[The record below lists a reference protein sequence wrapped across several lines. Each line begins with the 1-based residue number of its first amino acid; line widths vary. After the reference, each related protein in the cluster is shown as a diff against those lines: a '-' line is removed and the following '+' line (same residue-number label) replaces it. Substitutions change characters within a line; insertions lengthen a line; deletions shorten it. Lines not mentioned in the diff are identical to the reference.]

1 MDEPKK
7 TNNINNSQDLSNL
20 FKEIQDIRYGRA
32 KPEVL
37 ESEKEQIKFNK
48 IYVVDK
54 KFNAIG
60 AIVGIL
66 FLILFSTSIHSNY
79 IFATTEKEKV
89 PISTFEENSNQIN
102 MMNII
107 SENISETTKKEI
119 ITKEVEI
126 NYETVYLDNDKLP
139 KGEEKII
146 QTGKFGSKEQTIIKS
161 YEKGEIVDE
170 NIISEKVLSTPT
182 SLVVEVGTSEFL
194 YDKKVHIG
202 DNMFTTADANMY
214 SSENESSNVICT
226 IFENI
231 DVKLI
236 SEQDGWAKVAVDGME
251 GYVRGEYL
259 TSEGLTPGISEIARK
274 KRIKLSLNK
283 DMPLNCTS
291 GLTRED
297 FIKVLSGNS
306 RDTNHIFENNAGL
319 FYDIEQKYN
328 INGIFLAAIGI
339 HESGWGTSN
348 IAIQKK
354 NLFGYGAYDSSAYES
369 SYTFES
375 YQYGIELL
383 AKSLVKNYL
392 NEAGTRIYGGETATG
407 AYYNGPTVSGVNTR
421 YASDQSW
428 SEKVYNIMLALYE
441 KL

>member
-1 MDEPKK
+1 MNEIHKVNDD
-7 TNNINNSQDLSNL
+7 NNSQNLSSL

-60 AIVGIL
+60 AILGIL
-66 FLILFSTSIHSNY
+66 FLILFFTSIHSNY
-79 IFATTEKEKV
+79 IFATTGKEKV
-89 PISTFEENSNQIN
+89 AISTFEENNNQIN
-102 MMNII
+102 IMNVI

-126 NYETVYLDNDKLP
+126 NYETIYKDNDKLP

-146 QTGKFGSKEQTIIKS
+146 QTGKFGSKEQTIIKN
-161 YEKGEIVDE
+161 YENGEIVSE
-170 NIISEKVLSTPT
+170 NVINEKILSNPT
-182 SLVVEVGTSEFL
+182 SLVIEVGTSEFL
-194 YDKKVHIG
+194 YNKQVHLGDK
-202 DNMFTTADANMY
+202 MYTTADTNMY
-214 SSENESSNVICT
+214 SSENESSNVICS

-231 DVKLI
+231 DVELI
-236 SEQDGWAKVAVDGME
+236 SEQDGWAKVSIDGME
-251 GYVRGEYL
+251 GYVREEYL
-259 TSEGLTPGISEIARK
+259 TSESLVPGISEIARK

-283 DMPLNCTS
+283 DMPLNCVS

-306 RDTNHIFENNAGL
+306 RDTNHIFEDNAGL

-339 HESGWGTSN
+339 HESSWGTSN

-407 AYYNGPTVSGVNTR
+407 AYYNGPTVSGVNIR

-428 SEKVYNIMLALYE
+428 SEKVYNVMLTLYE